1 MSTCFGVGVFLVLLT
16 FASHVLLNLWT
27 LSTLDAVAH
36 DAATDVATSGTD
48 AEHLAAVET
57 EAIRRARE
65 ALGSWGE
72 HAEIRVAASSIDDP
86 VVVTVSGPSLSLL
99 PEPVAAALGLHHLE
113 RTATVQ
119 RELV

>member
-1 MSTCFGVGVFLVLLT
+1 MFLVLLT

-57 EAIRRARE
+57 EAI
-65 ALGSWGE
+65 GSWGE

-119 RELV
+119 RELVER